1 MKKVVGRGGGG
12 GGGDT
17 LARFNRFF
25 RIPFDVCR

>member
-1 MKKVVGRGGGG
+1 MKKVVGRGGG